1 MTPTLL
7 SYGSGEAVLGAVML
21 FLVAAYAGW
30 VIVSLVGIW
39 KVFDKAG
46 RPGWAALIPFYN
58 LVVLFQI
65 GGLSGW
71 WAASILLAVIPF
83 VGGLAVLGILIWLHI
98 RVAERFGQGV
108 GFAIGLTL
116 LSPIFWCILG
126 FGNYQYQNRP
136 EIPQAA

>member
-7 SYGSGEAVLGAVML
+7 SYGSGEAALGAVIL
-21 FLVAAYAGW
+21 ILGAAYVA
-30 VIVSLVGIW
+30 IVVATIIGMW
-39 KVFDKAG
+39 KAFAKAG
-46 RPGWAALIPFYN
+46 RPGWAVLIPIYN

-71 WAASILLAVIPF
+71 WAASILLVAIPIL
-83 VGGLAVLGILIWLHI
+83 GALAWLGILIWLNI
-98 RVAERFGQGV
+98 RIAERFGQGT

-126 FGNYQYQNRP
+126 FGNYSYQNRP